1 MKSAIVVAL
10 TGFALAAC
18 VGPKGGGQFVD
29 AIRPQSASDA
39 DRVCRD
45 ELPNDMIY
53 PTSWPEAH
61 GMSADEQRNQHYRK
75 STNTMGQPGAYL
87 EPPAPAS
94 GIIRIAK
101 NLRLR
106 ETLQALVGVVRR
118 KVLRLIEALAP
129 SRVAPGDGSG
139 QFPRAQR
146 RLLGAAD
153 PLACGTEDIL
163 GMSGFSA
170 GGNTSD
176 VIRFSDCLRP
186 LRIGYASTRQHAKRD

>member
-75 STNTMGQPGAYL
+75 CMNTMGQPGASRATR
-87 EPPAPAS
+87 PSPDKSA
-94 GIIRIAK
+94 IAK

-106 ETLQALVGVVRR
+106 ETLQALVGVAREERFAALLRR
-118 KVLRLIEALAP
+118 
-129 SRVAPGDGSG
+129 
-139 QFPRAQR
+139 
-146 RLLGAAD
+146 
-153 PLACGTEDIL
+153 
-163 GMSGFSA
+163 
-170 GGNTSD
+170 
-176 VIRFSDCLRP
+176 
-186 LRIGYASTRQHAKRD
+186 